1 MKALNVQ
8 VIETLFVV
16 VGYFIIY
23 FIVKSVINN
32 ALKKTRFERGRR
44 KMTIR
49 AVQLFTTI
57 TAIILL
63 TGIWGF
69 KQNQIALFASSIL
82 TALGIAFFAQWSLL
96 SNITSSILIF
106 FNHPVKMGDHIKVL
120 HKDYN
125 YEGEVTEMNYFFV
138 HIKTIENQIITIPN
152 SHFFEKSYAVMDTKE
167 LSNETAK

>member
-1 MKALNVQ
+1 MEAFNIQ
-8 VIETLFVV
+8 IIETLLVF
-16 VGYFIIY
+16 GAYIISY

-32 ALKKTRFERGRR
+32 ALKRTQFERGRR

-69 KQNQIALFASSIL
+69 RQNEIALFASTIL

-106 FNHPVKMGDHIKVL
+106 FNHPVKLGDYIKVL
-120 HKDYN
+120 HKDYH

-138 HIKTIENQIITIPN
+138 HIKTSNNQIITIPN
-152 SHFFEKSYAVMDTKE
+152 SHFFDRSFSVKDNEKKTNS
-167 LSNETAK
+167 

>member
-1 MKALNVQ
+1 MEAFNIQ
-8 VIETLFVV
+8 IIETLLVF
-16 VGYFIIY
+16 GAYIISY

-32 ALKKTRFERGRR
+32 ALKRTQFERGRR

-69 KQNQIALFASSIL
+69 RQNEIALFASTIL

-106 FNHPVKMGDHIKVL
+106 FNNPVKLGDYIKVL

-138 HIKTIENQIITIPN
+138 HIKTSNNEIITIPN
-152 SHFFEKSYAVMDTKE
+152 SHFFERSFSVKDNKKKTNS
-167 LSNETAK
+167 